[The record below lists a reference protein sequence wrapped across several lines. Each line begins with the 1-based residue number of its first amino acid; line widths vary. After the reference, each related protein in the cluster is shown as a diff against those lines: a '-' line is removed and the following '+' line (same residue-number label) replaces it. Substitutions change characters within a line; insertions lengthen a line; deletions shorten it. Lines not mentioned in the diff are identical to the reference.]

1 MYQLL
6 KKEITLFS
14 PINGRKIDLDK
25 VPDQVFSSYM
35 MGNGIGF
42 INESN
47 KVYAPCNAKVI
58 MIASTKHAIG
68 LKTKMGVEILIHIGL
83 DTIQLMG
90 KGFYVHVKNN
100 ERVKKGDLLISYDK
114 ELIENKHMDLT
125 IPMVITN
132 SNDYDIEFLKEN
144 EQVTLNS
151 QIIRISKR

>member
-6 KKEITLFS
+6 KKVLTLFS

-25 VPDQVFSSYM
+25 VPDKVFSSYM
-35 MGNGIGF
+35 MGTGLGF

-47 KVYAPCNAKVI
+47 KIYAPCNATVI
-58 MIASTKHAIG
+58 MIADTKHAIG

-90 KGFYVHVKNN
+90 KGFHVHVKNK
-100 ERVKKGDLLISYDK
+100 EKIKKGDLLISYDK
-114 ELIENKHMDLT
+114 KFIEDKHMDLT

-132 SNDYDIEFLKEN
+132 SNDYDIKFLNESKE
-144 EQVTLNS
+144 VTLNS
-151 QIIRISKR
+151 EVIKVLRR

>member
-35 MGNGIGF
+35 MGAGVGF

-47 KVYAPCNAKVI
+47 KVYAPFNATVI
-58 MIASTKHAIG
+58 MIADTKHAIG
-68 LKTKMGVEILIHIGL
+68 LKTKMGIEILIHIGL

-90 KGFYVHVKNN
+90 KGFNVHVKNK
-100 ERVKKGDLLISYDK
+100 EKIKKGDLLISYDQRF
-114 ELIENKHMDLT
+114 INDKHIDLT

-132 SNDYDIEFLKEN
+132 SNGYNIELLN
-144 EQVTLNS
+144 ESDQVTLNS
-151 QIIRISKR
+151 KIIKISKR